1 MASESEIQALET
13 VIVEHAGHMGKFI
26 VKKSINDLGLDASL
40 ITGDAQKKLID
51 MVLERAIFDKD
62 RWGIIRKEISVALG
76 NGDSNV

>member
-1 MASESEIQALET
+1 MANGSDIQALES
-13 VIVEHAGHMGKFI
+13 VIVEHAGPMGKFI
-26 VKKSINDLGLDASL
+26 VKKSMDDLGLEANL

-51 MVLERAIFDKD
+51 MVLERAIYDKD